1 MDGVTTKVLIVD
13 DDENISEVIDMYL
26 KSSGYNTKIALNG
39 KEAQEF
45 YLEYNPD
52 IVLLDVMIPYIDGI
66 DILKWIRKQKEL
78 QL

>member
-39 KEAQEF
+39 KR
-45 YLEYNPD
+45 
-52 IVLLDVMIPYIDGI
+52 GSR
-66 DILKWIRKQKEL
+66 ILFRI
-78 QL
+78 